1 MKVTA
6 LKIWL
11 MKVTAVQDESGIPYE
26 SDRLYETDRL
36 VTMFMILASSGY
48 EST

>member
-11 MKVTAVQDESGIPYE
+11 MKVTAVLDE

-36 VTMFMILASSGY
+36 VTMFMILTSSGY